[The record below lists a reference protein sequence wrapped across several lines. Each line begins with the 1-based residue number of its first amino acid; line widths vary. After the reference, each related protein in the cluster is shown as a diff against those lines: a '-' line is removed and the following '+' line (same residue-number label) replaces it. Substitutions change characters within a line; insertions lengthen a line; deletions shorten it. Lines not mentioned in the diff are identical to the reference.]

1 MPSLTPDQWIVLAVL
16 AGSLVLFITDRL
28 RYDIVALLVV
38 VSLAATGVLSPRE
51 AYAGFASPAVI
62 LVACMYV
69 FGFSVSKWGLAE
81 ELGQRLLLRG
91 DGDNMSEPVLI
102 ARLVLTAG
110 LLSAILSNAG
120 VVAALIPVVSSV
132 SRRTRIPVSRLL
144 IPLSYAG
151 LIGGMM
157 TVIGTS
163 KNIAVNDLYRSMTA
177 TATSPGR
184 EFGVF
189 DFSLF
194 GLILLIVVVLYLM
207 GPGRKLLPTGRVQA
221 DLVEHY
227 EATHYVSELRVRENS
242 PLIGKS
248 LIESGLNQDDGLRV
262 LGIMRANTKS
272 VLAPSRYN
280 LIYAGD
286 SLLLQGDSQAIL
298 RASQELDLVSSHL
311 PPSALTAG
319 DVVLVEA
326 VVPAGSH
333 MAGATLK
340 SLDFAATTGLNVLGI
355 FNQGQRHRTRLG
367 RVPLVVGDALLIQGH
382 PPDIER
388 MRRSRELLILDEV
401 RTPLKGRGTSIT
413 LGLLLAVV
421 LAAAFTPLHISA
433 AGLLGVMG
441 LLATRTVTAAE
452 VRGTVDFAV
461 LVLIGGMMALGT
473 AFQETGL
480 AEGIAQ
486 TISRFTFGPY
496 VLLAILLVGTMAL
509 TQVMNYVAAAL
520 IMTPVALDLSLRL
533 TSLSEQALLMAVITG
548 ASLAFM
554 TPVAHQCNAMVV
566 GPGDY
571 KYKDFIKVG
580 TPLTLLLILVSLGL
594 IPIFWPA

>member
-1 MPSLTPDQWIVLAVL
+1 MPQLTADQWIVLAVL
-16 AGSLVLFITDRL
+16 VGSLVLFIMDKL

-38 VSLAATGVLSPRE
+38 VSLAVTGVLTPHD
-51 AYAGFASPAVI
+51 AYAGFASPAVV
-62 LVACMYV
+62 LVGSMYV

-81 ELGQRLLLRG
+81 ELGQRLLLKG
-91 DGDNMSEPVLI
+91 DAENLSE
-102 ARLVLTAG
+102 ARLLTRLVMIAG
-110 LLSAILSNAG
+110 LLSAVLSNAG

-132 SRRTRIPVSRLL
+132 SRRTKIPVSRLL

-157 TVIGTS
+157 TIIGTS

-184 EFGVF
+184 EFGIF
-189 DFSLF
+189 DFTLYGF
-194 GLILLIVVVLYLM
+194 VLLVAVALYFI
-207 GPGRKLLPTGRVQA
+207 GPGRKLLPKHRVQE

-242 PLIGKS
+242 PLIGKN
-248 LIESGLNQDDGLRV
+248 LLESGLNQDDGLRV

-280 LIYAGD
+280 TIYQGD

-298 RASQELDLVSSHL
+298 RASQELDLVSQHL
-311 PPSALTAG
+311 PPSALAG
-319 DVVLVEA
+319 ADVVLVEA
-326 VVPAGSH
+326 VIPAGSRL
-333 MAGATLK
+333 AGTTLK
-340 SLDFAATTGLNVLGI
+340 SVDFAATTGLNVLGI

-367 RVPLVVGDALLIQGH
+367 RVPLVVGDSLLIQGH

-388 MRRSRELLILDEV
+388 VRRSRTLLILDEV
-401 RTPLKGRGTSIT
+401 RTPLRGRGTAIT
-413 LGLLLAVV
+413 LAMLLAVV
-421 LAAAFTPLHISA
+421 LIAALTPLHISA

-441 LLATRTVTAAE
+441 LLATRTITATE
-452 VRGTVDFAV
+452 VRENVDMAV

-486 TISRFTFGPY
+486 LISGFTLGPTM
-496 VLLAILLVGTMAL
+496 LILILLVATMSL

-520 IMTPVALDLSLRL
+520 IMTPVALDLSARL
-533 TSLSEQALLMAVITG
+533 DTVSERALLMAVITG

-571 KYKDFIKVG
+571 KYRDFIKVG
-580 TPLTLLLILVSLGL
+580 TPLTVFLILIALFL
-594 IPIFWPA
+594 IPIFWPV

>member
-1 MPSLTPDQWIVLAVL
+1 MPHLTADQWIVLAVL
-16 AGSLVLFITDRL
+16 VGSLVLFIMDKL

-38 VSLAATGVLSPRE
+38 VSLAVTGVLSPHD

-62 LVACMYV
+62 LVGSMYV

-81 ELGQRLLLRG
+81 ELGQRLLLKG
-91 DGDNMSEPVLI
+91 DAENLSEARLLT
-102 ARLVLTAG
+102 RLVLIAG
-110 LLSAILSNAG
+110 LLSAVLSNAG

-132 SRRTRIPVSRLL
+132 SRRTHIPVSRLL

-184 EFGVF
+184 EFGIF
-189 DFSLF
+189 DFTLYGF
-194 GLILLIVVVLYLM
+194 VLLVAVALYFI
-207 GPGRKLLPTGRVQA
+207 GPGRKLLPKHRVEE

-242 PLIGKS
+242 PLIGKN
-248 LIESGLNQDDGLRV
+248 LLESGLNQDDGLRV

-280 LIYAGD
+280 TIYQGD

-298 RASQELDLVSSHL
+298 RASQELDLVSQHL
-311 PPSALTAG
+311 PPSALAG
-319 DVVLVEA
+319 ADVVLVEA
-326 VVPAGSH
+326 VIPAGSRL
-333 MAGATLK
+333 AGTTLK
-340 SLDFAATTGLNVLGI
+340 SVDFAATTGLNVLGI

-367 RVPLVVGDALLIQGH
+367 RVPLVVGDSLLIQGH

-388 MRRSRELLILDEV
+388 VRRSRTLLILDEV
-401 RTPLKGRGTSIT
+401 RTPLRGRGTVIT
-413 LGLLLAVV
+413 LAMLLAVV
-421 LAAAFTPLHISA
+421 LIAALTPLHISA

-441 LLATRTVTAAE
+441 LLATRTITATE
-452 VRGTVDFAV
+452 VRENVDMAV

-486 TISRFTFGPY
+486 VISGFTFGPTM
-496 VLLAILLVGTMAL
+496 LILILLVATMSL

-520 IMTPVALDLSLRL
+520 IMTPVALDLSARL
-533 TSLSEQALLMAVITG
+533 DTVSERALLMAVITG

-571 KYKDFIKVG
+571 KYRDFIKVG
-580 TPLTLLLILVSLGL
+580 TPLTLFLIVIALFL
-594 IPIFWPA
+594 IPLFWPV

>member
-1 MPSLTPDQWIVLAVL
+1 MPHLTADQWIVLAVL
-16 AGSLVLFITDRL
+16 VGSLVLFIMDKL

-38 VSLAATGVLSPRE
+38 VSLAVTGVLSPHD

-62 LVACMYV
+62 LVGSMYV

-81 ELGQRLLLRG
+81 ELGQRLLLKG
-91 DGDNMSEPVLI
+91 DAENLSEARLLT
-102 ARLVLTAG
+102 RLVLIAG
-110 LLSAILSNAG
+110 LLSAVLSNAG

-132 SRRTRIPVSRLL
+132 SRRTHIPVSRLL

-184 EFGVF
+184 EFGIF
-189 DFSLF
+189 DFTLYGF
-194 GLILLIVVVLYLM
+194 VLLVAVALYFI
-207 GPGRKLLPTGRVQA
+207 GPGRKLLPKHRVEE

-242 PLIGKS
+242 PLIGKN
-248 LIESGLNQDDGLRV
+248 LLESGLNQDDGLRV

-280 LIYAGD
+280 TIYQGD

-298 RASQELDLVSSHL
+298 RASQELDLVSQHL
-311 PPSALTAG
+311 PPSALAG
-319 DVVLVEA
+319 ADVVLVEA
-326 VVPAGSH
+326 VIPTGSRLAGT
-333 MAGATLK
+333 TLK
-340 SLDFAATTGLNVLGI
+340 SVDFAATTGLNVLGI

-367 RVPLVVGDALLIQGH
+367 RVPLVVGDSLLIQGH

-388 MRRSRELLILDEV
+388 VRRSRTLLILDEV
-401 RTPLKGRGTSIT
+401 RTPLRGRGTVIT
-413 LGLLLAVV
+413 LAMLLAVV
-421 LAAAFTPLHISA
+421 LIAALTPLHISA

-441 LLATRTVTAAE
+441 LLATRTITATE
-452 VRGTVDFAV
+452 VRENVDMAV

-486 TISRFTFGPY
+486 VISGFTFGPTM
-496 VLLAILLVGTMAL
+496 LILILLVATMSL

-520 IMTPVALDLSLRL
+520 IMTPVALDLSARL
-533 TSLSEQALLMAVITG
+533 DTVSERALLMAVITG

-571 KYKDFIKVG
+571 KYRDFIKVG
-580 TPLTLLLILVSLGL
+580 TPLTLFLIVIALFL
-594 IPIFWPA
+594 IPLFWPV

>member
-1 MPSLTPDQWIVLAVL
+1 MPHLTADQWIVLAVL
-16 AGSLVLFITDRL
+16 VGSLVLFIMDKL

-38 VSLAATGVLSPRE
+38 VSLAVTGVLSPHD

-62 LVACMYV
+62 LVGSMYV

-81 ELGQRLLLRG
+81 ELGQRLLLKG
-91 DGDNMSEPVLI
+91 DAENLSEARLLT
-102 ARLVLTAG
+102 RLVLIAG
-110 LLSAILSNAG
+110 LLSAVLSNAG

-132 SRRTRIPVSRLL
+132 SRRTHIPVSRLL

-184 EFGVF
+184 EFGIF
-189 DFSLF
+189 DFTLYGF
-194 GLILLIVVVLYLM
+194 VLLVAVALYFI
-207 GPGRKLLPTGRVQA
+207 GPGRKLLPKHRVEE

-242 PLIGKS
+242 PLIGKN
-248 LIESGLNQDDGLRV
+248 LLESGLNQDDGLRV

-280 LIYAGD
+280 TIYQGD

-298 RASQELDLVSSHL
+298 RASQELDLVSQHL
-311 PPSALTAG
+311 PPSALAG
-319 DVVLVEA
+319 ADVVLVEA
-326 VVPAGSH
+326 VIPAGSRL
-333 MAGATLK
+333 AGTTLK
-340 SLDFAATTGLNVLGI
+340 SVDFAATTGLNVLGI

-367 RVPLVVGDALLIQGH
+367 RVPLVVGDSLLIQGH

-388 MRRSRELLILDEV
+388 VRRSRTLLILDEV
-401 RTPLKGRGTSIT
+401 RTPLRGRGTVIT
-413 LGLLLAVV
+413 LAMLLAVV
-421 LAAAFTPLHISA
+421 LIAALTPLHISA

-441 LLATRTVTAAE
+441 LLATRTITATE
-452 VRGTVDFAV
+452 VRENVDMAV

-486 TISRFTFGPY
+486 VISGFTFGPTM
-496 VLLAILLVGTMAL
+496 LILILLVATMSL

-520 IMTPVALDLSLRL
+520 IMTPVALDLSARL
-533 TSLSEQALLMAVITG
+533 DTVSERALLMAVITG

-571 KYKDFIKVG
+571 KYRDFIKVG
-580 TPLTLLLILVSLGL
+580 TPLTLFLIMIALFL
-594 IPIFWPA
+594 IPLFWPV

>member
-1 MPSLTPDQWIVLAVL
+1 MPHLTADQWIVLAVL
-16 AGSLVLFITDRL
+16 VGSLVLFIMDKL

-38 VSLAATGVLSPRE
+38 VSLAVTGVLSPHD

-62 LVACMYV
+62 LVGSMYV

-81 ELGQRLLLRG
+81 ELGQRLLLKG
-91 DGDNMSEPVLI
+91 DAENLSEARLLT
-102 ARLVLTAG
+102 RLVLIAG
-110 LLSAILSNAG
+110 LLSAVLSNAG

-132 SRRTRIPVSRLL
+132 SRRTHIPVSRLL

-184 EFGVF
+184 EFGIF
-189 DFSLF
+189 DFTLYGF
-194 GLILLIVVVLYLM
+194 VLLVAVALYFI
-207 GPGRKLLPTGRVQA
+207 GPGRKLLPKHRVEE

-242 PLIGKS
+242 PLIGKN
-248 LIESGLNQDDGLRV
+248 LLESGLNQDDGLRV

-280 LIYAGD
+280 TIYQGD

-298 RASQELDLVSSHL
+298 RASQELDLVSQHL
-311 PPSALTAG
+311 PPSALAG
-319 DVVLVEA
+319 ADVVLVEA
-326 VVPAGSH
+326 VIPAGSRL
-333 MAGATLK
+333 AGTTLK
-340 SLDFAATTGLNVLGI
+340 SVDFAATTGLNVLGI

-367 RVPLVVGDALLIQGH
+367 RVPLVVGDSLLIQGH

-388 MRRSRELLILDEV
+388 VRRSRTLLILDEV
-401 RTPLKGRGTSIT
+401 RTPLRGRGTVIT
-413 LGLLLAVV
+413 LAMLLAVV
-421 LAAAFTPLHISA
+421 LIAALTPLHISA

-441 LLATRTVTAAE
+441 LLATRTITATE
-452 VRGTVDFAV
+452 VRENVDMAV

-486 TISRFTFGPY
+486 VISGFTFGPTM
-496 VLLAILLVGTMAL
+496 LILILLVATMSL

-520 IMTPVALDLSLRL
+520 IMTPVALDLSARL
-533 TSLSEQALLMAVITG
+533 DTVSERALLMAVITG

-554 TPVAHQCNAMVV
+554 TQVAHQCNAMVV

-571 KYKDFIKVG
+571 KYRDFIKVG
-580 TPLTLLLILVSLGL
+580 TPLTLFLIVIALFL
-594 IPIFWPA
+594 IPLFWPV